1 MQLLNKV
8 EAQDLSGAQ
17 LIRMTKGKAKAM
29 VYDDLRLVSH
39 LEQLFD
45 KTSCVF
51 VLLQI
56 KGAVSPVG
64 HWIALIKHRDHI
76 EHFDSYGLSV
86 DQEIALTYEKHYLT
100 DLIDNSR
107 TNVVTSQ
114 KKLQAVREHVNTCG
128 RWCVLR
134 CLLKNINMREF
145 YDFISSSDTHPDMV
159 AALTTIFL

>member
-1 MQLLNKV
+1 MQLLKKV

-17 LIRMTKGKAKAM
+17 LVRMTKGKARAM
-29 VYDDLRLVSH
+29 RYDDLRSVTR

-45 KTSCVF
+45 KTNCVI

-56 KGAVSPVG
+56 QGASSPVG
-64 HWIALIKHRDHI
+64 HWIALIKHNDHI

-86 DQEIALTYEKHYLT
+86 DQEIALTYEQHYLS
-100 DLIDNSR
+100 DLIDQSR

-134 CLLKNINMREF
+134 CLLRNLNMRDF